1 MKKNF
6 KLYKGK
12 ILDLSSFDTSAITD
26 MSGMFNGCKSLNYLD
41 LSSFDTSNV
50 TYMISMFDG
59 CKSLTSLDLS
69 SFNTSAVTDMS
80 GMFGLCSSL
89 TSLDKFTVNT
99 NNVTSMNSMF
109 DGCYSLT
116 DLKFGTNLKVSL
128 SLSDSPLTHAS
139 ALSVLNGLAAI
150 TTSKTITFKATTYST
165 LTAAEIKT
173 ATDKG
178 WTITSV

>member
-1 MKKNF
+1 MIVGTALNEFTTYLGGDSYSFTSPNF
-6 KLYKGK
+6 KVIYSG
-12 ILDLSSFDTSAITD
+12 DT
-26 MSGMFNGCKSLNYLD
+26 
-41 LSSFDTSNV
+41 
-50 TYMISMFDG
+50 
-59 CKSLTSLDLS
+59 LTSLADAFS
-69 SFNTSAVTDMS
+69 YQ
-80 GMFGLCSSL
+80 GGL

-150 TTSKTITFKATTYST
+150 TTSKTITFKTATYST

-178 WTITSV
+178 WTIRSA